1 MTAMRVSPQLPRLNW
16 TTSFDHLSAR
26 ASSVS
31 GTVRSSAL
39 AVLRLMT
46 LILGRRLHGQIGQVR
61 LLNAFAL
68 D

>member
-16 TTSFDHLSAR
+16 TASFDHLSAR

-31 GTVRSSAL
+31 GTV
-39 AVLRLMT
+39 LMT